1 MLLQE
6 AMVEKLRHSVEAQAE
21 TGANPNP
28 HPHPNPY
35 PSPSPSPDPT
45 PTPAPNPNPNQV
57 SQFCRGASREV
68 SLVLLGL
75 LPAAVLQGPAA
86 GGGDEEGG
94 GEGGGEVLCLLME
107 AALQAHL
114 THAGLEAAESSAGPP
129 LELVS
134 APLAVLGAALA
145 SRPALTV
152 QGVGVGVGWR

>member
-1 MLLQE
+1 MARRRPARAEAAFAALCAKMLSL
-6 AMVEKLRHSVEAQAE
+6 VR
-21 TGANPNP
+21 
-28 HPHPNPY
+28 
-35 PSPSPSPDPT
+35 
-45 PTPAPNPNPNQV
+45 
-57 SQFCRGASREV
+57 QFCRGASREV

-114 THAGLEAAESSAGPP
+114 THAGLDAAESSAGPP

-134 APLAVLGAALA
+134 APLA
-145 SRPALTV
+145 
-152 QGVGVGVGWR
+152 